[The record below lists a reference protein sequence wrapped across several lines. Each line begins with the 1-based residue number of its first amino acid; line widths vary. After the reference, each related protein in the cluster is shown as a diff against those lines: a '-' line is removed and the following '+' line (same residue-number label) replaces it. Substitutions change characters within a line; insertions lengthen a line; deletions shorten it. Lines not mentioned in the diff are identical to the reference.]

1 MRVPGIKRTDMA
13 IVGMACRFPGGCNTP
28 EAYWTLLAG
37 GRNAVTEIPA
47 DRWEKELF
55 RHPSKRVPGRSNTF
69 AAGVLDDIRGF
80 DAAFFGI
87 SRREADAMDPQQRLL
102 LEMAWEAIESGGQ
115 IPSRLEGRN
124 CAVYVGIS
132 STEYGSAQQG
142 DPDSANA
149 YLMLGATLSIAA
161 NRLSYQ
167 FDLRGP
173 SMAVDTA
180 CSSAMVAL
188 DEALNALWAGR
199 CDMALVGG
207 ISLLLTP
214 FPFVGFAKA
223 TMLSDY
229 GLCRAFGAEPGGY
242 VRGEGGGVVVIKP
255 LADAMRDGDPIHAVI
270 CGSGTNADGRTNG
283 IALPSSTAQR
293 SLIEETMAKFEI
305 DPADIDFFEA
315 HGTGTTVGDP
325 AECRAVGEAIGQH
338 RKPGTGPLPI
348 GSAKSNI
355 GHLEPASGMAGLI
368 KTVMAI
374 KHRAVPATL
383 HATPLNPNID
393 FQGLNIAPVQ
403 TLTRLPPKQG
413 PIMAG
418 VNSFGFGGANATVIL
433 REHIGTE
440 IPLQAQTPPAPP
452 LILSARSPAALHDAA
467 ENWVSFLDGMNE
479 RDYYDAAHT
488 AAYRRERL
496 PFRVV
501 FRGKDTSSI
510 VRELSAFAA
519 SGGNAVSG
527 EAKTKAAK
535 TGFVFSGNGA
545 QWAGMGRQLYE
556 ESEIFR
562 AEVDRLDTEIT
573 AITGQSVVKALFSE
587 SAEEQ
592 FQHTDIAQPA
602 LLAVQIGIA
611 ACLTRAGLA
620 PDAVAGH
627 SVGEVAAAYVSGAID
642 LSQTARLI
650 AARSRAQ
657 ELTHGRG
664 RMAAAG
670 VSPERARRIEEES
683 AGRIE
688 LAAINAAN
696 SVTFSGDENSLKTLG
711 MKLEEERVFFRLLD
725 LDYAFHSQAMDSIR
739 DDFQRLL
746 GEFDS
751 AAPKI
756 PFYSSARG
764 AIAHPF
770 FLDAEYWWENI
781 RNPVLFSDAITAM
794 VNDGIELLIEIGPH
808 PVLTS
813 YLRQILRDGNSDF
826 TPLGTMSRGEAG
838 ASLVQRTADTA
849 LCRGADVDLS
859 ASFPVR
865 GRCAELPRYAWQR
878 KPHWFKTG
886 PEATGAMYRRSD
898 GPFIGVRPQSAHS
911 TWESQIDVERFRF
924 LNDHNVG
931 DTIVFPAAGYA
942 ECALEASAALFG
954 DAAFDIETL
963 EIRRPIV
970 LARNQIINFRFI
982 YDEEDKAFRIETR
995 RRASDDRWTL
1005 NAVGRL
1011 NVPNSVKTH
1020 TPDAPKKP
1028 ENATVL
1034 IHGEHYEI
1042 ASALGLDYGPS
1053 FRTVESIHADGN
1065 LAVATFR
1072 TPEGVQDDLH
1082 KFVLH
1087 PSFMDGCL
1095 QSLFSLLYLKG
1106 ERAADAYLPYQIN
1119 RLKVFRARSEVS
1131 SCRTVLRKRK
1141 EKSLVADFELFDHSG
1156 NCIAEM
1162 TGVRFMLAGL
1172 QAGREAGR
1180 RFRFETIPLDYSD
1193 ADDVTPGAAQIANA
1207 LGFSDRTDRKPAADA
1222 PNLDAITA
1230 SLLFEAQQRTEG
1242 SPPLPAAL
1250 CCDLSSKLPEAA
1262 NGTIADDARSIWN
1275 NAFIRHPA
1283 YLSELTAILCQ
1294 AEAFRQGTMS
1304 GASNLSSSTTEHI
1317 LASSPSY
1324 GKARTMLCDAI
1335 KTFVERWPERRRLRI
1350 LEIGCANALVRDI
1363 RDISSKSEIEV
1374 TVACADG
1381 TRMSALERDVDSPDV
1396 RFMEADLASILS
1408 DTDLARLG
1416 SFDLILAP
1424 MVSVECGLTSPLLN
1438 NIRSLLVPGGL
1449 LMASDPLPSLWAD
1462 TVFGSRSHWWR
1473 PDGTSPLLTSELFG
1487 ERFAQA
1493 GYRNVQFALCRDT
1506 TVVIADG
1513 DERRGHISGAL
1524 KGRPIPDAEDTG
1536 WIVVLDPAKPDA
1548 AIADRL
1554 CELLEQRGAIV
1565 VRLHANGTET
1575 EDGIDSLPFDPDD
1588 ESQWLESY
1596 EMVHA
1601 AGISLKGVVLVGDIS
1616 SDSRPGW
1623 STLLAAR
1630 AMTKINFTE
1639 TPQLSIV
1646 TCNATSFQPNKRTNL
1661 VQAPLW
1667 GIGRVVANEIPRA
1680 RIRMIDI
1687 ETDGALPDAAVL
1699 DVAHA
1704 LLRDGPEAELIVRSD
1719 GIFAPRLRP
1728 AAANNDVDD
1737 ATMQKLHFTSGRLG
1751 TLAWKKAPLPQPGPD
1766 ELVIAPR
1773 ATALNF
1779 RDVMFALGALPA
1791 EALEDG
1797 FAGACL
1803 GMEASGVVV
1812 AAGADS
1818 GDFKAGDEVFFF
1830 APNCFDSHVLAKA
1843 GSAIHKPASLSFDEA
1858 ATIPTAFFTAQYAL
1872 DHLARVRRGERLLIH
1887 GAAGGVGLA
1896 ALQVARQ
1903 AGAEIFVT
1911 VGSLEKR
1918 TLMMA
1923 LGVPEQR
1930 IFDSRSQQFADDIL
1944 AATNGEGVDVILN
1957 SLAGDAIHRNLAI
1970 LRPFGRFLELGKRD
1984 FYENSRIGLKFF
1996 RNNLSYFG
2004 IDADQLMEEKPELA
2018 REIFA
2023 DLVERFEQGVYTP
2036 LPYRVFEAPRISD
2049 AFRLM
2054 QKSGH
2059 IGKILVRPP
2068 QRAFIPIDKRHTV
2081 FSPRP
2086 EASYLVT
2093 GGCSG
2098 FGLATAQWLASV
2110 GARNLILVSRSGP
2123 ASEAARKAVDSL
2135 ESSGVNVVA
2144 RACDV
2149 TEEAAIETLFREA
2162 ETAGAPIRGVIHAAA
2177 IFDDA
2182 TIDRMNEEQYRRVVE
2197 PKVYGAMA
2205 LHRATVARTLD
2216 FFVLYSSIS
2225 TALGNPGQ
2233 ANYVAAN
2240 AFLETLSQHRRAIG
2254 LPSQTIGWGAISDTG
2269 FLARNKE
2276 LRDQLSNRMGSTLMT
2291 TAEAMQELEAV
2302 LTDGNTNF
2310 YVGDVNWQRLRAGL
2324 PILQQPVYRDV
2335 APGTA
2340 RGAGASSDENILARL
2355 AEMSLEEGVAHVSQI
2370 LAEEIGAVLRLTPDK
2385 VDTGKSIFDLG
2396 MDSLMALELKLGI
2409 EDRFGIEIPVMAL
2422 SEGGSLNTL
2431 AEQIVAQLKGEEAA
2445 SPDELLQNVDTI
2457 ISRHVNDMDI
2467 ENARRT
2473 DLADEKS
2480 NIATQFGT

>member
-13 IVGMACRFPGGCNTP
+13 IIGMACRFPGGCNTP
-28 EAYWTLLAG
+28 EAYWTLLAE

-47 DRWEKELF
+47 DRWEKDIF
-55 RHPSKRVPGRSNTF
+55 QHPSKRVSGRSNTF
-69 AAGVLDDIRGF
+69 AAGVLEDIRGF

-214 FPFVGFAKA
+214 FPFVGFSKA

-242 VRGEGGGVVVIKP
+242 VRGEGGGVIIVKP
-255 LADAMRDGDPIHAVI
+255 LADAIRDGDPIHAVI

-293 SLIEETMAKFEI
+293 SLLEETMAKFEI

-315 HGTGTTVGDP
+315 HGTGTSVGDP
-325 AECRAVGEAIGQH
+325 AESRAVGEAIGQH

-403 TLTRLPPKQG
+403 TLTPLPPKQG

-440 IPLQAQTPPAPP
+440 IPLQAQTPPTPP
-452 LILSARSPAALHDAA
+452 LILSARSPAALRNAA
-467 ENWVSFLDGMNE
+467 ESWVSFLDGMNE

-501 FRGKDTSSI
+501 VRGKDVPSI

-519 SGGNAVSG
+519 SDDGAVSG
-527 EAKTKAAK
+527 EAKTNAAR
-535 TGFVFSGNGA
+535 TGFIFSGNGA

-556 ESEIFR
+556 ESEVFR
-562 AEVDRLDTEIT
+562 AEVDCLDTEVT
-573 AITGQSVVKALFSE
+573 RITGRSVVDTLFSE
-587 SAEEQ
+587 DADEQ
-592 FQHTDIAQPA
+592 FRHTDIAQPA

-627 SVGEVAAAYVSGAID
+627 SVGEVAAAYVAGALD
-642 LSQTARLI
+642 LPQAARLI

-657 ELTHGRG
+657 ELTRGGG

-670 VSPERARRIEEES
+670 VSFERALRIEEES
-683 AGRIE
+683 GGRIE

-696 SVTFSGDENSLKTLG
+696 SVTFSGDELSLRALG
-711 MKLEEERVFFRLLD
+711 EKLEEDRIFFRLLD
-725 LDYAFHSQAMDSIR
+725 LDYAFHSRAMDPVR
-739 DDFQRLL
+739 DDFLQLL

-751 AAPKI
+751 AVPKT

-764 AIAHPF
+764 AVADSF
-770 FLDAEYWWENI
+770 SLDAEYWWENI

-794 VNDGIELLIEIGPH
+794 VSDGIELLVEIGPH

-813 YLRQILRDGNSDF
+813 YLRQILRDGKSDF

-859 ASFPVR
+859 ACFPAR
-865 GRCAELPRYAWQR
+865 GRCVELPRYSWQR
-878 KPHWFKTG
+878 EPHWFKTG
-886 PEATGAMYRRSD
+886 PEATGAMYWRSD
-898 GPFIGVRPQSAHS
+898 GPFVGFRPQSAHA
-911 TWESQIDVERFRF
+911 TWENQIDIDRFSF
-924 LNDHNVG
+924 LTDHNVG
-931 DTIVFPAAGYA
+931 DAIVFPAAGYA

-954 DAAFDIETL
+954 DDAFDIEML

-970 LARNQIINFRFI
+970 LTRNQIMNFRFV

-995 RRASDDRWTL
+995 RRASDDRWSL

-1011 NVPNSVKTH
+1011 NVPNSGRTH
-1020 TPDAPKKP
+1020 APDAPNKP
-1028 ENATVL
+1028 ENAAALT
-1034 IHGEHYEI
+1034 HDQHYGI

-1053 FRTVESIHADGN
+1053 FRTVESIHAAGD
-1065 LAVATFR
+1065 VAAITLQ
-1072 TPEGVQDDLH
+1072 TPEGVRQDLH
-1082 KFVLH
+1082 QFVLH

-1106 ERAADAYLPYQIN
+1106 ERTAETYLPYQIN
-1119 RLKVFRARSEVS
+1119 RLRVFRARSEVS
-1131 SCRTVLRKRK
+1131 SCRTVLRRRK
-1141 EKSLVADFELFDHSG
+1141 EKSLVADFTLFDCDG
-1156 NCIAEM
+1156 NCIAEA

-1180 RFRFETIPLDYSD
+1180 RFHFETIPLDYAD
-1193 ADDVTPGAAQIANA
+1193 ADDATPDAVQIATA
-1207 LGFSDRTDRKPAADA
+1207 LGFSDHTEREPAVEA
-1222 PNLDAITA
+1222 PDLNAVAA
-1230 SLLFEAQQRTEG
+1230 SLLCEAQQHAED
-1242 SPPLPAAL
+1242 PPALPL
-1250 CCDLSSKLPEAA
+1250 GLRNNLPSEMPQAPD
-1262 NGTIADDARSIWN
+1262 GGIAGDGRSIWN
-1275 NAFIRHPA
+1275 NAFVRYPA
-1283 YLSELTAILCQ
+1283 YLSELTAILCR
-1294 AEAFRQGTMS
+1294 AEAFRRDL
-1304 GASNLSSSTTEHI
+1304 ASDADDLLSSSTVEHI
-1317 LASSPSY
+1317 LVSSPSY
-1324 GKARTMLCDAI
+1324 GGARKMLCEAI
-1335 KTFVERWPERRRLRI
+1335 KTFVQHWPERRRLRI
-1350 LEIGCANALVRDI
+1350 LEIGCSNALVRNI
-1363 RDISSKSEIEV
+1363 RDISSQAEIEV
-1374 TVACADG
+1374 TVACVDG
-1381 TRMSALERDVDSPDV
+1381 TRMSALEREVDSRDV
-1396 RFMEADLASILS
+1396 RFVEADLASILS
-1408 DTDLARLG
+1408 DTDLDRLG
-1416 SFDLILAP
+1416 SFDLVLAP
-1424 MVSVECGLTSPLLN
+1424 MVSVECGLTSALLN
-1438 NIRSLLVPGGL
+1438 NIRRLLAPGGL

-1462 TVFGSRSHWWR
+1462 TVFGSLNHWWH
-1473 PDGTSPLLTSELFG
+1473 PDGTTPLMTAGLLG

-1493 GYRNVQFALCRDT
+1493 GYRNIHFAPCGDT
-1506 TVVIADG
+1506 TVLVADG
-1513 DERRGHISGAL
+1513 DRRREHNAGSR
-1524 KGRPIPDAEDTG
+1524 KERPIPDVQDTG
-1536 WIVVLDPAKPDA
+1536 WIVVLDPARPDA
-1548 AIADRL
+1548 TVAEKL
-1554 CELLEQRGAIV
+1554 CQTLEQRGAIV
-1565 VRLHANGTET
+1565 VRLHANGS
-1575 EDGIDSLPFDPDD
+1575 EDDTDSLTFDPDD
-1588 ESQWLESY
+1588 ENQWLDSY

-1601 AGISLKGVVLVGDIS
+1601 AGIPLKGVVLVGDIS
-1616 SDSRPGW
+1616 ADGRPGW

-1639 TPQLSIV
+1639 MPQLNIV
-1646 TCNATSFQPNKRTNL
+1646 TCNAASFQPNKHANV

-1667 GIGRVVANEIPRA
+1667 GIGRVVTNEIPRV
-1680 RIRMIDI
+1680 RVRMIDI
-1687 ETDGALPDAAVL
+1687 DATGALPETVAC

-1728 AAANNDVDD
+1728 SQADKGIDD
-1737 ATMQKLHFTSGRLG
+1737 ATMHKLHFTSGRLG
-1751 TLAWKKAPLPQPGPD
+1751 TLAWKKAPIPQPGPD

-1773 ATALNF
+1773 STALNF

-1812 AAGADS
+1812 ATGTDVQ
-1818 GDFKAGDEVFFF
+1818 GFKAGDEVFFF

-1843 GSAIHKPASLSFDEA
+1843 TSVIHKPARLSFDEA

-1872 DHLARVRRGERLLIH
+1872 DHLARLRCGERLLIH

-1903 AGAEIFVT
+1903 AGADIFVT
-1911 VGSLEKR
+1911 VGSPEKR
-1918 TLMMA
+1918 ALMVA
-1923 LGVPEQR
+1923 LGIPAEQ
-1930 IFDSRSQQFADDIL
+1930 IFDSRSQAFADDIL
-1944 AATNGEGVDVILN
+1944 ARTNGEGVDVILN
-1957 SLAGDAIHRNLAI
+1957 SLAGDAIHRNLSI

-2004 IDADQLMEEKPELA
+2004 IDADQLMEEKPALA

-2023 DLVERFEQGVYTP
+2023 DLAKRFEQGIYTP
-2036 LPYRVFEAPRISD
+2036 LPYRVFEASRISD

-2059 IGKILVRPP
+2059 VGKILVRPP
-2068 QRAFIPIDKRHTV
+2068 ENAFIQNDKRHSV
-2081 FSPRP
+2081 FTPRP

-2093 GGCSG
+2093 GGISG
-2098 FGLATAQWLASV
+2098 FGLATAQWLAAA
-2110 GARNLILVSRSGP
+2110 GARNLILASRSGP
-2123 ASEAARKAVDSL
+2123 TSEASRNAIEKL
-2135 ESSGVNVVA
+2135 ESQGVNVIA
-2144 RACDV
+2144 KACDV
-2149 TEEAAIETLFREA
+2149 TDEAAIETLFREA
-2162 ETAGAPIRGVIHAAA
+2162 ETAGTPVRGVIHAAA
-2177 IFDDA
+2177 VFDDA
-2182 TIDRMNEEQYRRVVE
+2182 TIDRMSEEQYRRVVD
-2197 PKVYGAMA
+2197 PKISGALA
-2205 LHRATVARTLD
+2205 LHRATTNRTLD

-2225 TALGNPGQ
+2225 TAFGNPGQ
-2233 ANYVAAN
+2233 ASYVAAN
-2240 AFLETLSQHRRAIG
+2240 TFLETLSQHRRALG
-2254 LPSQTIGWGAISDTG
+2254 LPSQTIGWGAISDSG

-2276 LRDQLSNRMGSTLMT
+2276 LRDQLSARLGSTLMT
-2291 TAEAMQELEAV
+2291 TAEAMHELERLLAS
-2302 LTDGNTNF
+2302 GETNL
-2310 YVGDVNWQRLRAGL
+2310 YVGEVNWQRLRAGL
-2324 PILQQPVYRDV
+2324 PILQQPAYREV
-2335 APGTA
+2335 APATA
-2340 RGAGASSDENILARL
+2340 QGAGASSDENILARL
-2355 AEMSLEEGVAHVSQI
+2355 AEMSHEEGVIHVSQI

-2431 AEQIVAQLKGEEAA
+2431 AEQIVAQLRGEDTA
-2445 SPDELLQNVDTI
+2445 SSDELLQNVDTI
-2457 ISRHVNDMDI
+2457 ISRHVNDTDI
-2467 ENARRT
+2467 ENARRI
-2473 DLADEKS
+2473 DAADEKS